1 MESAL
6 APPVRLIEYPND
18 LSGCDSVEIGGKHL
32 LYMCSSNSGSI
43 AEGKKKHFVI
53 VLGYYAG
60 QREDFVTKDLIEP
73 VDELNRAAIREALAR
88 SSLAQEYAGAQVFFL

>member
-18 LSGCDSVEIGGKHL
+18 LSGCDSLEIGSKRL
-32 LYMCSSNSGSI
+32 LYMCSNSDG
-43 AEGKKKHFVI
+43 AAGKKKHFVI

-60 QREDFVTKDLIEP
+60 QREDFVTKDLMEP
-73 VDELNRAAIREALAR
+73 IDDDLSRAAIREALAG
-88 SSLAQEYAGAQVFFL
+88 SLAQEYAGAKVFFL